1 MPNPHLDHKDA
12 RILKSAVRIMARK
25 GFEEASMRDIARGAG
40 VSTKTLYH
48 RFNSKRHLLDS
59 LLESIWQSLADGA
72 MAIRQDENTDPLE
85 KIDAMVDMFINAFE
99 GEPERALLFVRGYQP
114 ALKDEN
120 DSLKAHYVYFLKAFA
135 EIIQSGIDRQ
145 YIHHRIDTRA
155 FIFFIY
161 GGMRSLLH
169 EWALNP
175 ALLPLEA
182 LRDNIKYQI
191 KHGVLHW

>member
-1 MPNPHLDHKDA
+1 MSSPHLDKKDA
-12 RILKSAVRIMARK
+12 HILKSAVSVIAQK
-25 GFEEASMRDIARGAG
+25 GFEAASMREIARVAG

-48 RFNSKRHLLDS
+48 RFHSKRQLLDS

-72 MAIRQDENTDPLE
+72 MSIREDANSDPLE
-85 KIDAMVDMFINAFE
+85 KIDAIVELFINTFNND
-99 GEPERALLFVRGYQP
+99 PDRALLFVRSYQP
-114 ALKDEN
+114 ALKDES
-120 DSLKAHYVYFLKAFA
+120 DSLKAHYVNFLKALG
-135 EIIQSGIDRQ
+135 EIIQRGIDRQ
-145 YIHHRIDTRA
+145 YIHTHIDPRA

-175 ALLPLEA
+175 GPFPLDA
-182 LRDNIKYQI
+182 MRDSIKYQI